1 VVIIFISGNKIAEAI
16 IKLMADNRIS
26 VNQWK
31 FGIPDHITNQNL
43 AILTQAKNLADGINY
58 QLERKGIDIPDDNV
72 VASNEWQ
79 EMVDNNGKVF
89 KHGYNY

>member
-1 VVIIFISGNKIAEAI
+1 MRIIFIKGSRIAETI
-16 IKLMADNRIS
+16 IKLMADNRITT
-26 VNQWK
+26 NQWK
-31 FGIPDHITNQNL
+31 FHIPDHITNQNL

-58 QLERKGIDIPDDNV
+58 QLERKGIDIPIENM

-89 KHGYNY
+89 KNGYNY